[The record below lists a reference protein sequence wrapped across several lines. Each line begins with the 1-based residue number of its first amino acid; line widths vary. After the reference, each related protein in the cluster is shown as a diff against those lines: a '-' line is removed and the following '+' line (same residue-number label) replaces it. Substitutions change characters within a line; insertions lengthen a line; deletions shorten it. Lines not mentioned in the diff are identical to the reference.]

1 MAGKKNDDTR
11 MAYVHKRWRKTRFFC
26 LIATLF
32 LFGTILGHPWIENLH
47 AANLGE
53 YDLKAAFVYNFSLFI
68 EWPPDT
74 FTTLDDPINVLVVG
88 GAEIKAPFLK
98 ISGKKCGQRAL
109 NIIFFNPKKNTMGN
123 RAFQNVHILFFSKA
137 SPMPLYK
144 SLMAQLTDQPTL
156 TIGERNDFISNGG
169 MVNFFKKNNRLLFEI
184 QHDRVKN
191 HHIRLSSRLL
201 KLAIIVTD

>member
-11 MAYVHKRWRKTRFFC
+11 MTYVHKRWRKARFFC

-32 LFGTILGHPWIENLH
+32 LFGTILGHPWRDNLH

-88 GAEIKAPFLK
+88 GEEIKAPFLK

-109 NIIFFNPKKNTMGN
+109 DIIFFNPKKNTMEN
-123 RAFQNVHILFFSKA
+123 RVFRDVHILFFSKDC
-137 SPMPLYK
+137 PMHLYK
-144 SLMAQLTDQPTL
+144 NLMAQLTNQPTL

-184 QHDRVKN
+184 HHDRVRN